1 MKKFQNKKISKKMKH
16 IGNLSYAEGA
26 KKKTKRI
33 GRGQGSGHGGTSTRG
48 HKGQKSRSGAKI
60 SRFKEGGQMPINRRL
75 PKFGFF
81 NRFRTEYQTVN
92 VSRLQELVDLNL
104 LDAGDVSFE
113 SLYNLGVIKKSTLP
127 LKILGN
133 GELKVALKVSAH
145 GFSGSAIQKIESAG
159 GTATV
164 NE

>member
-1 MKKFQNKKISKKMKH
+1 MKH
-16 IGNLSYAEGA
+16 IGNLTYAEGA
-26 KKKTKRI
+26 KKKRKRI

-48 HKGQKSRSGAKI
+48 HNGQKARSGAKI

-81 NRFRTEYQTVN
+81 NRFRVEYQTVN
-92 VSRLQELVDLNL
+92 VSRLQELVDIN
-104 LDAGDVSFE
+104 AFENNSVNFE
-113 SLYNLGVIKKSTLP
+113 SLYNLGVIKKRNLP

-133 GELKVALKVSAH
+133 GEINASLSVEAHSFSESAKN
-145 GFSGSAIQKIESAG
+145 KIESAG
-159 GTATV
+159 GTVTV